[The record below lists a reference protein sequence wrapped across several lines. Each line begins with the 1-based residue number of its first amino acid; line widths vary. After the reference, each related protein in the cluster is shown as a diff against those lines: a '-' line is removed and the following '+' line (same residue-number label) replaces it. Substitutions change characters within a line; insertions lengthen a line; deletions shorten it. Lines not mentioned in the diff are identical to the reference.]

1 MSNIKK
7 FFTLFLFFFTFITFS
22 YGQDKIVYLDLDNLV
37 SNTKAGKKILSK
49 LENTKKETLLK
60 FEKEEKDLKNIKNDI
75 KKQKNIIT
83 EDELKK
89 KLAEYRKKVSTFSQ
103 NRQKVINEFNK
114 KKKVEFE
121 SFFKKITP
129 IIEQYVSEKNIDIVL
144 DKKNIFIAS
153 KKKNITQEIV
163 KIIDSKIK

>member
-1 MSNIKK
+1 MSTIKK
-7 FFTLFLFFFTFITFS
+7 FFTLLIVYFTFITFS

-60 FEKEEKDLKNIKNDI
+60 FEKEEKDLKNIENDI